1 MPFRTIDLCAGI
13 GGIRKG
19 FEMTGDYVNVLSAEV
34 DKYACLTYEHLYGEN
49 PNNDLTSEEFKNI
62 VDDTE
67 YEVLLAGFPC
77 QTFSRA
83 GNEEGFND
91 EEKGI
96 IFNHIAEII
105 ERTRPRA
112 VFLENVDNL
121 VRHDKGNTF
130 KIIINKLEIE
140 LNYKVIGVDY
150 DIAGNPIVEGNEKR
164 FIRNSKNFDVPQN
177 RPRTYIIA
185 FDRERYDVNV
195 LNTLTDI
202 PQGNDLHL
210 YEDLRDLLEMQAEAR
225 FYMSSGYFDTL
236 VRHKEREKSKGNG
249 FGYRIVN
256 AEEIEHP
263 LANTIMATGGS
274 GKERNLVYDPQE
286 GIAGTEIS
294 TKTTPLNEH
303 GIRVMTPREWGKLQ
317 GFINYAFMNDGV
329 DEFTFPNGISDCQKY
344 KQFGNSVT
352 IPVIE
357 TMAQY
362 ISDCFNLL
370 GDNVNNIQ

>member
-49 PNNDLTSEEFKNI
+49 PNNDLTSEEFKNM

-164 FIRNSKNFDVPQN
+164 FIRNSKNFGVPQN

-185 FDRERYDVNV
+185 FDRERYDANI

-236 VRHKEREKSKGNG
+236 VRHKEREKNKGNG

-286 GIAGTEIS
+286 GIAGMDVS

-329 DEFTFPNGISDCQKY
+329 DEFTFPSGISDCQKY